1 MRAINMSHKALRVTQ
16 GPPIEGARPSM
27 NSSLFW
33 PPNPHTFRALG
44 GALVWG
50 LIEIVALARSRRS
63 ARRAT
68 RT

>member
-1 MRAINMSHKALRVTQ
+1 
-16 GPPIEGARPSM
+16 M
-27 NSSLFW
+27 NASFFW

-63 ARRAT
+63 ARRERA
-68 RT
+68 

>member
-1 MRAINMSHKALRVTQ
+1 MHAINMSHEPLRVTQ

-33 PPNPHTFRALG
+33 PPNRLTFRALG

-63 ARRAT
+63 ARRERA
-68 RT
+68 